1 MTRMERI
8 ARKITILG
16 LTLVCFGVAA
26 ERIRDFYITSLP
38 IGFAG
43 ECFDI
48 KFPNFKDHYIMFI
61 INNDMELKQ
70 SYVELSRID
79 GNDAKWRD
87 IFGFEQE
94 KQINAKRMKCNE

>member
-1 MTRMERI
+1 MEI
-8 ARKITILG
+8 IVRKITILG

-38 IGFAG
+38 IGFVG

-48 KFPNFKDHYIMFI
+48 KFPNFKFHYKMLILS
-61 INNDMELKQ
+61 NDMDKKE
-70 SYVELSRID
+70 SYVEFSRTN
-79 GNDAKWRD
+79 GNNNKWRD

-94 KQINAKRMKCNE
+94 KMINAKRMKCNE